1 MGRTSGWVRE
11 YRSLGLLL
19 VLVAVLTAA
28 VISSC
33 GSGGSN
39 ADGGLCSQC
48 GDDPDGPCHTFV
60 NITPGENGVHCNS
73 EARRGPQSRRHV
85 SGVFE
90 MPTEVGQRATTLLSR
105 CPRSGIPRTRTS
117 TTRCAVTARGPA
129 ERRSRSRQT
138 LRRALPRHRRC
149 RPSVTTGSSR
159 AARSAMGTISAAK
172 SCATFT
178 CTDPFG
184 GNGLSCDSFACTI
197 IVSGCIGI
205 CSLTP

>member
-73 EARRGPQSRRHV
+73 ELVEDLNPDGTCRVFLKCRRKSDSGQQRCYPVAPGPGNPADKDVDYQVRCDGSRP
-85 SGVFE
+85 GGTPIPQ
-90 MPTEVGQRATTLLSR
+90 PTNVTPSPATTSTVPPVCNNGILE
-105 CPRSGIPRTRTS
+105 SGEE
-117 TTRCAVTARGPA
+117 CDGNNF
-129 ERRSRSRQT
+129 
-138 LRRALPRHRRC
+138 
-149 RPSVTTGSSR
+149 G
-159 AARSAMGTISAAK
+159 GK